1 MPKLI
6 IGQHSLLKRL
16 PFNHEKYEK
25 IRNDFYNGKAGFGG
39 EKEFDYQL
47 RDFVPPY
54 PHAIL
59 HDIFLKQDHA
69 YFQVDSIMI
78 TPSAIIL
85 FEIKNIAGKLH
96 IKQNPTQFIRESVN
110 GERTVLKSPIEEM
123 ERKKH
128 YFANWLRQRNIE
140 IPLIDY
146 IVFAYQNELT
156 IENTSSHRLAF
167 SYEIPNR
174 LRSLE
179 IKEDILNADQIKRLA
194 NELIKTHRQY
204 DPFPLIEKYA
214 LTVQD
219 LATGVACTNC
229 NQLMMQWR
237 AKSWHCRAC
246 GHKDRTAHHAT
257 LAEWYCIG
265 GPQLTNQQFRHFT
278 NIHSRHI
285 AKRMLANPY
294 TQLSGKKRSA
304 IYQLSPQLI
313 TKPNN
318 LSF

>member
-1 MPKLI
+1 MI
-6 IGQHSLLKRL
+6 IGQQALLKRL
-16 PFNHEKYEK
+16 PLNHEKYEK

-39 EKEFDYQL
+39 EKEFDYQI

-59 HDIFLKQDHA
+59 HDVFLKHQHA
-69 YFQVDSIMI
+69 YFQIDSILI

-85 FEIKNIAGKLH
+85 FEVKNIAGKLQ
-96 IKQNPTQFIRESVN
+96 IKQNPTQFIRESIN

-123 ERKKH
+123 ERKKYYLTH
-128 YFANWLRQRNIE
+128 WLHERNIE
-140 IPLIDY
+140 IPLVDY

-156 IENTSSHRLAF
+156 IENTSSHRLVF

-179 IKEDILNADQIKRLA
+179 MKENRLSANQIKLLA
-194 NELIKTHRQY
+194 NELIRAHREY
-204 DPFPLIEKYA
+204 DPFPLLEKYK
-214 LTVQD
+214 LTFQD
-219 LATGVACTNC
+219 IATGVACTNC
-229 NQLMMQWR
+229 DQLTMHWYT
-237 AKSWHCRAC
+237 KKWCCRSC
-246 GHKDRTAHHAT
+246 GYTDRHAHHTA

-265 GPQLTNQQFRHFT
+265 GNQLSNQQFRRFT
-278 NIHSRHI
+278 NVSSRHV

-294 TQLSGKKRSA
+294 TELSGERRSA
-304 IYQLSPQLI
+304 IYRLSPQLI
-313 TKPNN
+313 TTFTN